1 MPIRRSLFSFAIL
14 VLAAAPL
21 SAAQIRTQNFLVTA
35 PDAQMAQQ
43 FGQMAEHYRKQKAME
58 WLGREMEPW
67 PQPCPLYVK
76 PTMSGAGGATQF
88 NYGNGTYTIIAMN
101 IEGPVERMLNSVLP
115 HEVTHTVFAH
125 HFRFPVPRWADEG
138 GAVLSEDDQER
149 QRHDLLCRQKLNTP
163 GATIPLRRLF
173 NLKEY
178 HEVSDVMVIYAEGYS
193 ISNFLVSQS
202 DRPTF
207 LNFVATGTRY
217 GWDQGLRQYYG
228 FQSVEQLEESWLQHL
243 RSTRD
248 QARQPRSGNNG
259 TLLAAGPN
267 PGNSRGTNT
276 SRELVRLTAPPAQ
289 PQLDPAGPIYRG
301 QSNDEYRSPTRA
313 YPASPP
319 PPGVIPLGSTPRPIT
334 NSSQSQR
341 QLPPPVILGLPE
353 YAAPAQAQPL
363 RNGGPSPV
371 GFQN

>member
-1 MPIRRSLFSFAIL
+1 MPIRRSLPSVVIF
-14 VLAAAPL
+14 VMTAAQL
-21 SAAQIRTQNFLVTA
+21 SAAQIRTQNFVVNA

-43 FGQMAEHYRKQKAME
+43 FGQMAEQYRKQKAIE

-67 PQPCPLYVK
+67 SQPCPLYVK
-76 PTMSGAGGATQF
+76 PTMGGAGGATQF
-88 NYGNGTYTIIAMN
+88 NYGNGTYAIISMN

-115 HEVTHTVFAH
+115 HEVTHTIFAH

-138 GAVLSEDDQER
+138 GAVLSEDDHER
-149 QRHDLLCRQKLNTP
+149 QRHDLLCRQKLNMP

-178 HEVSDVMVIYAEGYS
+178 HEVNDVMVIYAEGYS
-193 ISNFLVSQS
+193 ISNYLVGQS

-207 LNFVATGTRY
+207 LNFVNTGMRY
-217 GWDQGLRQYYG
+217 GWDRGLQQYYG

-248 QARQPRSGNNG
+248 AARQPRSNNG
-259 TLLAAGPN
+259 TMLASGSSS
-267 PGNSRGTNT
+267 GNSRATMA
-276 SRELVRLTAPPAQ
+276 SREFVRLTAPPAQ
-289 PQLDPAGPIYRG
+289 PELDPAGPIYRG
-301 QSNDEYRSPTRA
+301 QSGDENRSVIRA
-313 YPASPP
+313 YPAP
-319 PPGVIPLGSTPRPIT
+319 PPGVVPLGSTPRPITT

-353 YAAPAQAQPL
+353 YAPPPQAKPV
-363 RNGGPSPV
+363 NKTGPSPV